1 MCVELFTHILFIYQ
15 GGNMQEMTKETLNS
29 LKETFISYINSIERE
44 GFRKDELLRKLE
56 NSDFFTAPASTRFHN
71 CIEGGLLDHSL
82 NVYYNL
88 RSLVERKGLSDKISD
103 ESMLIVGLLH
113 DMAKI
118 NFYKVYYK
126 NEKVYHDAGT
136 KRDEGGRYDWVAK
149 KAYTVIDDEERFLFG
164 NHEQTSEYM
173 IRTFV
178 PLTYA
183 ESVAILHHHGGMG
196 ADCAKDNISAI
207 YNRYPLAALLH
218 IADMISTY
226 VDESTDEQIY

>member
-1 MCVELFTHILFIYQ
+1 
-15 GGNMQEMTKETLNS
+15 MQELNKETLNS
-29 LKETFISYINSIERE
+29 LKETFINHINSIERE
-44 GFRKDELLRKLE
+44 GFRKEELLRKLE
-56 NSDFFTAPASTRFHN
+56 NSDFYTAPASTRFHN

-88 RSLVERKGLSDKISD
+88 RSLVERKGLAEKID
-103 ESMLIVGLLH
+103 EDSIKIVGLLH

-126 NEKVYHDAGT
+126 NEKVYSDSGT
-136 KRDEGGRYDWVAK
+136 KRDEGGRFDWVAK
-149 KAYTVIDDEERFLFG
+149 KSYTVIDDEERFLYG

-178 PLTYA
+178 PLTYP
-183 ESVAILHHHGGMG
+183 ESVAILHHHAGMG

-226 VDESTDEQIY
+226 IDESINEPIY

>member
-1 MCVELFTHILFIYQ
+1 MDNLTAYDLSSLREEFI
-15 GGNMQEMTKETLNS
+15 GL
-29 LKETFISYINSIERE
+29 INSIERE
-44 GFRKDELLRKLE
+44 GFKKEELLRKLE
-56 NSDFFTAPASTRFHN
+56 TSDFYTAPASTRYHN
-71 CIEGGLLDHSL
+71 CFEGGLLDHSL

-88 RSLVERKGLSDKISD
+88 RSLVERKNLQDKISED
-103 ESMLIVGLLH
+103 SIKIVGLLH

-118 NFYKVYYK
+118 NFYKIDYK
-126 NEKVYHDAGT
+126 NEKQYSEAGT
-136 KRDEGGRYDWVAK
+136 KRDEGGRFDWVAT
-149 KAYTVIDDEERFLFG
+149 KAYAVIDDDERFLFG

-178 PLTYA
+178 PLTYV

-218 IADMISTY
+218 MADMLSTY
-226 VDESTDEQIY
+226 IDESINEQIY